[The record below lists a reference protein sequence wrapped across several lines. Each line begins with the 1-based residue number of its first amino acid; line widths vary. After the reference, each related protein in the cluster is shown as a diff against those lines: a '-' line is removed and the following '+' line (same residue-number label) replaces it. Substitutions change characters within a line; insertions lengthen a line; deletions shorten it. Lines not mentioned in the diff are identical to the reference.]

1 MAVRLTFVGSRP
13 LSPQSLPPHERYSL
27 AGPANYL
34 LDHPLLVGILQEI
47 VSGENHNLD
56 ADSAGTISVIP
67 DRSHRFFPSSSS
79 SSLAPTALCFRARA
93 SRPT

>member
-13 LSPQSLPPHERYSL
+13 LSPQLLPPHERYSL

-34 LDHPLLVGILQEI
+34 LDHPVLVGILQEI

-56 ADSAGTISVIP
+56 ADSAGTLSVSDP
-67 DRSHRFFPSSSS
+67 SRTFFSSGCV
-79 SSLAPTALCFRARA
+79 LAPTALCFRARA
-93 SRPT
+93 SRRT